1 MMWTPLIFNI
11 DDITDTLRSWVHEY
25 LIPFMTFSLR
35 LVNNDTLKWYSD
47 NFPYITYTSPCI
59 HGENYVMYGKL
70 WEHHFN
76 VPQSQ
81 GEGPTTD
88 KNFMDPGS
96 QSLTST
102 FVSKEWPS
110 YCYLHPLHPLHFLRK
125 GRRKKEGKNTLI

>member
-47 NFPYITYTSPCI
+47 NFPYITYTSTCI

-70 WEHHFN
+70 WEHNFN

-81 GEGPTTD
+81 GEGPTTEKISWTQD
-88 KNFMDPGS
+88 LRVWHQHLLARSDHP
-96 QSLTST
+96 TAT
-102 FVSKEWPS
+102 FTHCTHCTFWEKEEE
-110 YCYLHPLHPLHFLRK
+110 K
-125 GRRKKEGKNTLI
+125 